1 MFLNLIGHQH
11 MNAQVSATKLFV
23 SFALYIA
30 ISLNIALFHDLEY
43 FCFWP
48 SNRPAYTG
56 LL

>member
-43 FCFWP
+43 FCF
-48 SNRPAYTG
+48 
-56 LL
+56 